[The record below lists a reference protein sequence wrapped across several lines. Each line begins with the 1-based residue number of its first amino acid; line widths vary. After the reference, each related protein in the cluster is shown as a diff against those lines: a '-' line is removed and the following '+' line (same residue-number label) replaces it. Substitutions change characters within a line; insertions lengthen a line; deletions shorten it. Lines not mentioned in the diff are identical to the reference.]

1 MESEFLCALSPSA
14 QQEMRC
20 RHRGADQMMCHT
32 RSEDLWLRSSRWN
45 LLSSYVAPVIDQT
58 SCCLQSSAAIHLL
71 KSWGSQMPMNEQGS
85 CGSISVASTD
95 HAKCLFFW
103 ISTNTPKYENLL
115 AVSNWKAVYTNR
127 EQYLLKEII
136 LFSTQLVQICTQD
149 STAIPKAA
157 GSRVWYWESSYFR
170 WTETW
175 RGEDPQKGYLET
187 MDGWQKTYAE
197 SCFPQLFFSNSFR
210 VGIFKC
216 LAFLVP

>member
-1 MESEFLCALSPSA
+1 MLLAIKCN
-14 QQEMRC
+14 
-20 RHRGADQMMCHT
+20 HT
-32 RSEDLWLRSSRWN
+32 SVKKLRLPDAHERARIMWKYLGCEHGFMQNACFWL
-45 LLSSYVAPVIDQT
+45 
-58 SCCLQSSAAIHLL
+58 
-71 KSWGSQMPMNEQGS
+71 
-85 CGSISVASTD
+85 
-95 HAKCLFFW
+95 
-103 ISTNTPKYENLL
+103 STNTPKYEHLL